1 MSIKA
6 LISAGFATAAL
17 ASAPI
22 PALAWTVWPDVDFEW
37 YANVGK
43 PLVVT
48 TVEPMPPAR
57 LGYIYTP
64 GHWENRATRQVFVA
78 GHYIKD
84 DYQEQLA
91 LYNVPAGTQIAT
103 GPMILRDSRGYI
115 IPTNPEA
122 YPVQSATR

>member
-1 MSIKA
+1 MSIKTF
-6 LISAGFATAAL
+6 ISAGFATAAL
-17 ASAPI
+17 ASASI

-48 TVEPMPPAR
+48 EEIVPPTRA
-57 LGYIYTP
+57 GYIWTP
-64 GHWENRATRQVFVA
+64 GHWENRATRQVWVA
-78 GHYIKD
+78 GRFIKD
-84 DYQEQLA
+84 DYQQQLA
-91 LYNVPAGTQIAT
+91 LYNVPQGTMVAT
-103 GPMILRDSRGYI
+103 GPTMLRDSQGYI